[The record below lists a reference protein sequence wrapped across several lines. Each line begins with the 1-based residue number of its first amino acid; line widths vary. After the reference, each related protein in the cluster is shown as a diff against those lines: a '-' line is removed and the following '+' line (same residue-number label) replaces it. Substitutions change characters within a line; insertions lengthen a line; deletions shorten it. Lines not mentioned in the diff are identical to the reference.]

1 MTANRDDGTA
11 LDHLDLDSSIVTPP
25 PPRAADLTEWVAAQV
40 GSNVFAWDKRQ
51 TFQLLGGQWVM
62 IHDGAVIHGTDR
74 TAAPDP
80 DFPDRAEEDDPDGH
94 GPEGMTDFTVRM
106 IRGGQL
112 AERQVRRMA
121 TSRARDMAMLD
132 KLGTRAWLGA
142 DPNRSGRA
150 RLFQASLALSET
162 GERNSDVFYAVTG
175 HHVLDDGRRAF
186 VGGTRVI
193 CADGADPGLIV
204 ATDSRLTAWTFP
216 DPPPAAQMDD
226 ALAEVLA
233 LCDAADERVMVPQIA
248 TVWRALFGVYRDPN
262 DAGAGNEVSPTVW
275 LTGATGQGKSST
287 TAAAVNCGGAPGIR
301 YNTLPFKAG
310 PTKQGGTSAPALER
324 ILFGARDLCIPF
336 DDLDPSIPTAE
347 ARAWQSDFLRRLAD
361 QKSRTVAA
369 GPDGLRD
376 ARPSRCLAIASGE
389 PLDGEDSA
397 VNRALQVPFERGTVR
412 IGAMREATGPEQR
425 MIRARFATAVLC
437 EILAVY
443 DQARAMLTCQ
453 REARRAMFMAG
464 HAESGPVSR
473 GADVAA
479 ELMAT
484 LDVVL
489 ALSMRR
495 GVSEW
500 LAERA
505 RETFE
510 RAMLAA
516 WARHLEIIG
525 ATSRSRSY
533 VTMIRQALM
542 SGAAYLDD
550 AADPGN
556 PPKGRELDAGWRPQ
570 ADRMGALDYQAR
582 GVLIGWLNE
591 DDSAWL
597 LPNPATQVARQ
608 LAEKSGEGFTGTPK
622 TVGETLKADGMLVI
636 HGTATDAL
644 RRAEA
649 DLPRALIRSGLGKR
663 AWHISA
669 SAWAADGD
677 ESGPGSGGD
686 APTAPTPGTGA
697 PTAAPTSIKALTWD
711 APTAPTENPVFVPP
725 QEAAPAAGPA
735 TATPP
740 TCENAAAPTENAAAP
755 TKSRG
760 GRSGGAPTS
769 PPVGAR
775 TGDASGGGSGGTRSG
790 WLEAARGRGAC
801 RTAAQWEALEEA
813 TGHLDEPDIA
823 DHPQR
828 LRVLARLEGDR
839 KQSGPFA
846 PRRRG
851 DHPFPYWQAPMPAA
865 ADAIRISDGWTWE
878 RPGYDGPVTALD
890 RSGAWPTALSSVTV
904 AHGAL
909 DHAGPA
915 DADAGT
921 VRPGYYLVTM
931 YRWTEA
937 GLPHPLGELGKP
949 GEQVLIT
956 APDMALL
963 RELYRAG
970 RWPDATAADSWTGD
984 PARLSDWAHFVAELR
999 RYAIERHGRE
1009 SGAYTAVKT
1018 GFGMATSLML
1028 GKWDDD
1034 GNKAWECKC
1043 RRVDWVHHV
1052 KRQSAVTLWRAAD
1065 DCLTMTG
1072 AALGPVGLRN
1082 NDELLIPPGAVEA
1095 VTTAVMP
1102 GKNRPAVR
1110 IDPDGITLGTFK
1122 IKSEG

>member
-1 MTANRDDGTA
+1 MTDQAHETA
-11 LDHLDLDSSIVTPP
+11 TAPP
-25 PPRAADLTEWVAAQV
+25 APPREADLTEWVTAPV
-40 GSNVFAWDKRQ
+40 GNSVYAWDKQR
-51 TFQLLGGQWVM
+51 TYQLQGGKWVM

-80 DFPDRAEEDDPDGH
+80 DFPGRADEDDPDGH

-112 AERQVRRMA
+112 TEKQVRRVA

-132 KLGTRAWLGA
+132 KAGTGAWLGA
-142 DPNRSGRA
+142 DVNRSGRA
-150 RLFQASLALSET
+150 RLFQASLALSEAS
-162 GERNSDVFYAVTG
+162 GRDADVFYAVTG

-186 VGGTRVI
+186 VGGTRVLT
-193 CADGADPGLIV
+193 AAGAAPDLVV
-204 ATDSRLTAWTFP
+204 ATDSRLAAWTFP
-216 DPPPAAQMDD
+216 DPPPAAELDD

-233 LCDAADERVMVPQIA
+233 LTDAADERVMVPQIA
-248 TVWRALFGVYRDPN
+248 TAWRALFGVYRDPA
-262 DAGAGNEVSPTVW
+262 DPAAGNEVSPTVW
-275 LTGATGQGKSST
+275 CTGATGQGKSST
-287 TAAAVNCGGAPGIR
+287 TAAAVNCGGAPGVR

-310 PTKQGGTSAPALER
+310 PTKQGGISAPALER

-336 DDLDPSIPTAE
+336 DDLDPSIPVAE

-361 QKSRTVAA
+361 QKSRAVAA

-397 VNRALQVPFERGTVR
+397 VNRALNLPFERGTVR
-412 IGAMREATGPEQR
+412 IGAMREATGADAR
-425 MIRARFATAVLC
+425 MIRARFATAIVC
-437 EILAVY
+437 ELLACY
-443 DQARAMLTCQ
+443 DEARAMLARQ
-453 REARRAMFMAG
+453 RDARRVMFMAG
-464 HAESGPVSR
+464 RAESGPVSR

-484 LDVVL
+484 CDVVL
-489 ALSMRR
+489 ALAVRR

-505 RETFE
+505 REIFE

-516 WARHLEIIG
+516 WGRHLEIIG
-525 ATSRSRSY
+525 ATSRARSY
-533 VTMIRQALM
+533 VEMVRQALM

-556 PPKGRELDAGWRPQ
+556 PPKGREIASGWRPQ
-570 ADRMGALDYQAR
+570 IDRMGGLDYQAR
-582 GVLIGWLNE
+582 GNLIGWLNE
-591 DDSAWL
+591 DDSVWL

-608 LAEKSGEGFTGTPK
+608 LADRSGEGFTGTPK
-622 TVGETLKADGMLVI
+622 TVGETLKADGLLVI
-636 HGTATDAL
+636 HGSAADAQ

-669 SAWAADGD
+669 AAWTADGD
-677 ESGPGSGGD
+677 DSGAESGGGG
-686 APTAPTPGTGA
+686 APTAPTSQGGA
-697 PTAAPTSIKALTWD
+697 PTAAPTSIRALTWG
-711 APTAPTENPVFVPP
+711 APTAPTENPDFAPP
-725 QEAAPAAGPA
+725 QGAAPTNDEVGAPVL
-735 TATPP
+735 
-740 TCENAAAPTENAAAP
+740 TCENAPAPTGSAVGAGAVGASAP
-755 TKSRG
+755 TGSAG
-760 GRSGGAPTS
+760 
-769 PPVGAR
+769 
-775 TGDASGGGSGGTRSG
+775 SGGGSGGNAPSRAA
-790 WLEAARGRGAC
+790 WLEAARGRGTF
-801 RTAAQWEALEEA
+801 RTDAQWAALEEA
-813 TGHLDEPDIA
+813 TAHLDAPDIA

-851 DHPFPYWQAPMPAA
+851 DHPFPYWQAPLPPAA
-865 ADAIRISDGWTWE
+865 ADIRISDGWTWE

-904 AHGAL
+904 AHGPLA
-909 DHAGPA
+909 HTGEV

-921 VRPGYYLVTM
+921 VRPGYYLVT
-931 YRWTEA
+931 YYAWPET
-937 GLPHPLGELGKP
+937 GLPHPLGDLGKP
-949 GEQVLIT
+949 GSPVLIT

-963 RELYRAG
+963 RDLYRAG

-984 PARLSDWAHFVAELR
+984 PARLSDWAHFVGELR

-1009 SGAYTAVKT
+1009 SGAYAAVKT
-1018 GFGMATSLML
+1018 AFGMATSLML
-1028 GKWDDD
+1028 GKWGD
-1034 GNKAWECKC
+1034 GNRKVWECKC
-1043 RRVDWVHHV
+1043 RRADWVHHV

-1072 AALGPVGLRN
+1072 PELGPVGLRN
-1082 NDELLIPPGAVEA
+1082 NDELVIPSGALEA
-1095 VTTAVMP
+1095 VTTATVP
-1102 GKNRPAVR
+1102 GKDRPAVR
-1110 IDPDGITLGTFK
+1110 LDPDGITLGTFK
-1122 IKSEG
+1122 VKSEG